1 MPEGGYDIKTLCSE
15 VGVTPR
21 TVHYYIQLGLLPG
34 AGTVGPGARYSSGHL
49 ARLRL
54 IRLLQ
59 QEHLPLGEIRQ
70 RLEAL
75 VDPQIETLLKEQ
87 SARSESPPSS
97 AVDYIRELLRADPV
111 EGTVAAARP
120 QFRQTIRSRT
130 AKLPAAERSQ
140 WERIVLSADVELHVR
155 RPSSRGQNRRVD
167 RLIEQ
172 ARDIFKEDSY
182 DS

>member
-1 MPEGGYDIKTLCSE
+1 MIEPRYGIKTLCSE
-15 VGVTPR
+15 AGVTPR

-34 AGTVGPGARYSSGHL
+34 AGTVGPGARYRSGHL
-49 ARLRL
+49 SRLRL

-70 RLEAL
+70 HLEAL
-75 VDPQIETLLKEQ
+75 DDRQIEILLSEH

-97 AVDYIRELLRADPV
+97 AADYIRALLRPDPFA
-111 EGTVAAARP
+111 GTATATRP
-120 QFRQTIRSRT
+120 QARQTIPPRT
-130 AKLPAAERSQ
+130 AGLPAAERSQ

-155 RPSSRGQNRRVD
+155 RPLSREQNRRVD

-172 ARDIFKEDSY
+172 ARDVFKEDSY